1 MTTVF
6 DIPAELFIRKI
17 ALELREKPEIQAPSW
32 AEFVKTGVHKEMPP
46 ENTDWWHIRAAA
58 VLRRVYVDG
67 PVGVERMRTV
77 YGGPQNRGSRQ
88 SRFRKG
94 SGSIARKIFQQL
106 EAAGLLEK
114 VPGAARSPR
123 QAVHSWIIQLTSS
136 KLKLPQPPRNSGS
149 IEVTCTWRMT
159 S

>member
-6 DIPAELFIRKI
+6 DIPAELLIRKV
-17 ALELREKPEIQAPSW
+17 AEELKGKPEIQAPSW
-32 AEFVKTGVHKEMPP
+32 AEYVKTGVHKQMPP

-67 PVGVERMRTV
+67 PVGVERMRSI
-77 YGGPQNRGSRQ
+77 YGGAQNRGSRP

-94 SGSIARKIFQQL
+94 SGSIARKLFQQL

-114 VPGAARSPR
+114 ATGGRQVSPAGRSFLDNV
-123 QAVHSWIIQLTSS
+123 AYS
-136 KLKLPQPPRNSGS
+136 LKA
-149 IEVTCTWRMT
+149 EVTEAAPGIGKY
-159 S
+159 

>member
-6 DIPAELFIRKI
+6 DIPAELLIRKV
-17 ALELREKPEIQAPSW
+17 AEELKEKPEIQAPSW
-32 AEFVKTGVHKEMPP
+32 AEFVKTGVHKQMPP
-46 ENTDWWHIRAAA
+46 ENTDWWHLRAAA

-67 PVGVERMRTV
+67 PVGVERIRTV
-77 YGGPQNRGSRQ
+77 YGGAQNRGSRP

-114 VPGAARSPR
+114 AAGGRTVSPAGRSFLDRTAYSLKSEVVTTVPG
-123 QAVHSWIIQLTSS
+123 
-136 KLKLPQPPRNSGS
+136 
-149 IEVTCTWRMT
+149 IEKY
-159 S
+159 

>member
-6 DIPAELFIRKI
+6 DVPADLLIRKV
-17 ALELREKPEIQAPSW
+17 ALDLKEKPEIQAPEW
-32 AEFVKTGVHKEMPP
+32 AEYVKTGVHKEMPP
-46 ENTDWWHIRAAA
+46 ENTDWWYFRAAA

-67 PVGVERMRTV
+67 PVGVERLRSV
-77 YGGPQNRGSRQ
+77 YGGAQNRGSRP

-114 VPGAARSPR
+114 AAGGRKVSPAGRSFLDRAAYSLKDEAVSKAPG
-123 QAVHSWIIQLTSS
+123 LE
-136 KLKLPQPPRNSGS
+136 KY
-149 IEVTCTWRMT
+149 
-159 S
+159 

>member
-6 DIPAELFIRKI
+6 DIPAELLIRKV
-17 ALELREKPEIQAPSW
+17 AKELKEKPEIQAPSW
-32 AEFVKTGVHKEMPP
+32 AEFVKTGVHKQMPP
-46 ENTDWWHIRAAA
+46 ENTDWWHLRAAA

-67 PVGVERMRTV
+67 PVGVERIRTV
-77 YGGPQNRGSRQ
+77 YGGAQNRGSRP

-114 VPGAARSPR
+114 AAGGRTVSPAGRSFLDRTAYSLKSEVETTVPG
-123 QAVHSWIIQLTSS
+123 
-136 KLKLPQPPRNSGS
+136 
-149 IEVTCTWRMT
+149 IEKY
-159 S
+159 

>member
-114 VPGAARSPR
+114 VPGGRQVSPAGRSFLDNTAHQLKAEAATTTPE
-123 QAVHSWIIQLTSS
+123 LG
-136 KLKLPQPPRNSGS
+136 KY
-149 IEVTCTWRMT
+149 
-159 S
+159 